1 MAVCGLPAALEGLVP
16 EGGAAPRLPSTQGP
30 PGPLT
35 PSGHRVLGSRWPL
48 PQMTKLRPAEA
59 RGLQVAG
66 GGGRGARGRGG
77 FRFCFNLPVFSAF
90 SSQEHLLL
98 YFRKCL
104 RGYQHKG
111 NKPFVPLL
119 CVSVLKRKRQS

>member
-1 MAVCGLPAALEGLVP
+1 
-16 EGGAAPRLPSTQGP
+16 
-30 PGPLT
+30 
-35 PSGHRVLGSRWPL
+35 
-48 PQMTKLRPAEA
+48 MTKLRPAEA

-66 GGGRGARGRGG
+66 GGGRGCPGPRGGRGPPGPGG
-77 FRFCFNLPVFSAF
+77 FRFRFNLPVFSAF

-98 YFRKCL
+98 YFRKCP

>member
-1 MAVCGLPAALEGLVP
+1 
-16 EGGAAPRLPSTQGP
+16 
-30 PGPLT
+30 
-35 PSGHRVLGSRWPL
+35 
-48 PQMTKLRPAEA
+48 MTKLRPAEA

-66 GGGRGARGRGG
+66 GGGRGCPGPRGGRG
-77 FRFCFNLPVFSAF
+77 FRFRFNLPVFSAF

-98 YFRKCL
+98 YFRKCPQ
-104 RGYQHKG
+104 GYQHKS